1 VKVTRHWRLGRSL
14 SVFLLAVSLC
24 ALAFSARTSAAAGPL
39 VASANA
45 DLQAGRADA
54 AIDKLHEALS
64 ADPNSA
70 EAYNLLCRVEFT
82 LQQFNEAAGHCEKA
96 VSLDPQNARY
106 HLWLARTYGERASRA
121 SWTSAFSMAKHTR
134 EEFET
139 TVKLDPR
146 DGEALS
152 DLGEFYTDA
161 PGVVGGGTDKAEEI
175 AKQLD
180 LIDPARAHHLRGL
193 IAEKRKDLA
202 GAEKEFKAATT
213 GNRPAVP
220 WTELASFYRRHER
233 WEDMESAV
241 TSAAAAAAREKHSA
255 QALFNAASI
264 LGRSNRRSDLAIKLY
279 ESYLASPDKSE
290 EAPAF
295 DALTRLAKVRKQAGD
310 TPGAQRDRAAALA
323 LAHDYKP
330 AQEARF

>member
-1 VKVTRHWRLGRSL
+1 MAH
-14 SVFLLAVSLC
+14 
-24 ALAFSARTSAAAGPL
+24 SARASSASGTL
-39 VASANA
+39 ASANT

-54 AIDKLHEALS
+54 AIAKLSEALQS
-64 ADPNSA
+64 DPNSA
-70 EAYNLLCRVEFT
+70 EANNMLCRVEFT

-106 HLWLARTYGERASRA
+106 HLWLARTFGERASRA
-121 SWTSAFSMAKHTR
+121 SWTSAFSMAKRTR

-139 TVKLDPR
+139 AVKLDPR
-146 DGEALS
+146 NIEALS

-161 PGVVGGGTDKAEEI
+161 PGVVGGGTDKAEGI

-180 LIDPARAHHLRGL
+180 PIDPSRAHHLRGL
-193 IAEKRKDLA
+193 IAEKQKDLGA
-202 GAEKEFKAATT
+202 AEKEFKAAIS
-213 GNRPAVP
+213 GNRSAVA

-233 WEDMESAV
+233 WADMESAV
-241 TSAAAAAAREKHSA
+241 ASAAAAAAREKQSA
-255 QALFNAASI
+255 QALFNGASI

-279 ESYLASPDKSE
+279 ESYLASPGKSE

-310 TPGAQRDRAAALA
+310 TAGAQRDRAAALA

-330 AQEARF
+330 AREAKF